1 MIIRHYVKIMRLD
14 HFAMLSNVKEE
25 HVAMD
30 MSATKVAIVSR
41 LHVQHVGKYRKHLIY
56 ARSKFYMSLSMF

>member
-25 HVAMD
+25 HAAMD
-30 MSATKVAIVSR
+30 MSATKMAIVSR

-56 ARSKFYMSLSMF
+56 A